1 VKLTYFTRPG
11 KTSSFRQEGVP
22 VRALAGA
29 MLVLLLVAGGARAQ
43 QAAPADS
50 LATAPADTLA
60 TAPADTL
67 AAAATDSA
75 AAGGDGP
82 GLSAAELAAA
92 QRAERAG
99 STPFISSFTNA
110 VTAGTKSDVRVN
122 KYYGDL
128 ETVLAMEGSSRFSN
142 TLGYSWDD
150 YRQQDKTI
158 EARSTKAT
166 YTAGNLLPVSLT
178 ANGSWDWSEDRTI
191 NYAGLS
197 NLSKRDLRN
206 GSVRLSRSKFDVG
219 ILRAIV
225 NTSAGINDQ
234 KSINQNQANDFSE
247 AYLDGG
253 AQVGTQIT
261 RGVTVAS
268 RIYGKTV
275 DGDRTLGN
283 STSPSSATGDTVGV
297 GMYFKRG
304 LANGR
309 FAISR
314 SNFDRKFLDYKRN
327 STGQIDTVGLD
338 EFDKVVDEL
347 ETKDAVSIEF
357 ENELRVGRF
366 GLATELSRDTDQLDY
381 QQSGVGLKERQSDE
395 AFVALTFGTGRD
407 SFAISY
413 SYLWKW
419 DDQRIK
425 NATENRGRQ
434 YTKNRDLDFFYGRR
448 IFTATFLSLKLHQG
462 LGQDIAQNGFNT
474 NDKDRLRNDL
484 VLELDRNWTNK
495 FKVNMLFAFKQSDE
509 IAIHTTRSSNNNI
522 KDSFEVSPGFTWP
535 VSDWLTLSQSYRVYI
550 QYTDYYYSDL
560 ESVNRSDN
568 YNKRG
573 NLNTIVV
580 LNPTERLE
588 LAIRHD
594 YNKRSNATR
603 TVTDASGTS
612 YYHTDQ
618 KQAINKI
625 DFGAVFKVVPGVTL
639 EAATFRTRDFKETF
653 GTTTRETEVYS
664 GEVWVGAKVNRK
676 WGKNNPLE
684 LSALVKKYNAFGP
697 SVTEASSDYWE
708 ADVWLKWEF

>member
-1 VKLTYFTRPG
+1 MKLTYFTRPG

-580 LNPTERLE
+580 LNPTELLE

>member
-676 WGKNNPLE
+676 LGKNNPLE

>member
-67 AAAATDSA
+67 AAAAADSA

>member
-1 VKLTYFTRPG
+1 MKLTYFTRPG